1 MSLRVWLVVLC
12 SLGLLFGVGITQSV
26 ASVPDARIVVS
37 DVSVEPTS
45 PSADERVSVTFTLE
59 NSAGSASGVDIESVE
74 LASRARFGT
83 TYGEAEN
90 LGSLSPGD
98 EVTLDFPAS
107 FDEAGSYDL
116 ELRIDGSDE
125 DGRTV
130 TVTRPVPVDVG
141 TAGPD
146 IEVSAER
153 VHMIETDDGVEV
165 GGVEELLGA
174 SSDDEMEPTTAIEVQ
189 ISNFGSAT
197 ARDIY
202 VRSSGESQNYT
213 RLPVSDVSPNTSET
227 VVFETKQFDTDELL
241 TFEAAYRLSTDRPD
255 SERRSAETTYEYR
268 PGADSLVV
276 TDMSI
281 ERDGNQL
288 LLTGNAGNIGET
300 ELEGAV
306 VAVGDGASV
315 TPSSPQ
321 RDYFI
326 GTIPDSDFVT
336 FDLTATVD
344 EGTTPETV
352 PLNVQYRADGV
363 QYERTIE
370 VPYDEQAVDTDNGGS
385 LFSSG
390 IALSG
395 LLVIGTG
402 GYLWRR
408 RQYARN

>member
-1 MSLRVWLVVLC
+1 MRLRVWLIVFC
-12 SLGLLFGVGITQSV
+12 SVGLLLGVGITQSA

-37 DVSVEPTS
+37 DVSVDPTS
-45 PSADERVSVTFTLE
+45 PSADERVTVEFTLE

-74 LASRARFGT
+74 LAERSRFGT

-98 EVTLDFPAS
+98 TVTLEFPAS
-107 FDEAGSYDL
+107 FDDAGAYDL
-116 ELRIDGSDE
+116 ELRVDGSDE

-130 TVTRPVPVDVG
+130 TVTRPLSVDVG
-141 TAGPD
+141 TPD
-146 IEVSAER
+146 ADIDVTAER
-153 VHMIETDDGVEV
+153 VHMIETEDGVEV

-174 SSDDEMEPTTAIEVQ
+174 NSDDEPEPTAAIEVQ

-197 ARDIY
+197 ARDVY
-202 VRSSGESQNYT
+202 VRSSGESHNYS
-213 RLPVSDVSPNTSET
+213 RLPVSDISPNSSET
-227 VVFETKQFDTDELL
+227 VVFETKQFDTDEIL
-241 TFEAAYRLSTDRPD
+241 TFEAAYRLSTDSPD
-255 SERRSAETTYEYR
+255 SERRLVETTYEYR
-268 PGADSLVV
+268 PGADSLVI

-281 ERDGNQL
+281 ERDGSQL
-288 LLTGNAGNIGET
+288 LLTGNAGNLGET

-306 VAVGDGASV
+306 VAVGQEANV
-315 TPSSPQ
+315 TPSNPQ

-326 GTIPDSDFVT
+326 GTIPESDFVT

-344 EGTTPETV
+344 DGATPETV
-352 PLNVQYRADGV
+352 PVDVQYRADGV

-370 VPYDEQAVDTDNGGS
+370 VPYDEQATDTDSGGS

-390 IALSG
+390 VALSG
-395 LLVIGTG
+395 LLVIGTS